1 MNNVIIN
8 MQALEDRVGGDTE
21 LLAEIIQI
29 FFDRSPDVMASM
41 RRAIGSQDAKSLETT
56 AHSLRGY
63 LVNFH
68 AERASDTALELE
80 IKGRQNDWW
89 STEETFSSLERDMEL
104 LQPRLTA
111 ILHRIESSSLLRM

>member
-68 AERASDTALELE
+68 ADTALELE

>member
-56 AHSLRGY
+56 AHSLRVY

-80 IKGRQNDWW
+80 IKGRQNDWL